1 MSDKKCAASDRPQ
14 CWKEIDFKKAN
25 RRVKKLQRRIYAACS
40 QDDADKVITL
50 INIMLHSFYAKASAV
65 RYVCSTHGRKTPGVD
80 GVLWLTDEERFRAIY
95 SLRLRGYRPKP
106 LKRVYKKKPNGS
118 SRPLGIPSMRDRA
131 VQTLYKFALE
141 PVMEFFSDEHSYGFR
156 QGRNVQGAILYLTTY
171 LSEHPECEWILKSDI
186 DSCFNNISHKWL
198 LNHLPGNT
206 KILRRIL
213 KSGVIENG
221 VWHPTNKGVPQGGSV
236 SSILCNLTLD
246 GIEKV
251 CTSMPSDV
259 YIDNPSGIYPDIP
272 AGMNTD
278 VDLNIPICV
287 SRYADDFVVCTDEW
301 DRLVQELIPVIEKF
315 LIKRGLR
322 LSEEKTNVF
331 HIRDGF
337 TFLGWDISKQNGA
350 IMCVP
355 TKRAINSLFEKI
367 QKIVLNEGCFTE
379 KEVKQ
384 KFKCLIRGWLNFYS
398 IATEPYLRGLEFDLV
413 MFLSRLTGS
422 QYLVD
427 YIKNEFVKIFK

>member
-25 RRVKKLQRRIYAACS
+25 QRVKKLQRRIYAACS
-40 QDDADKVITL
+40 QDNTDKAITL
-50 INIMLHSFYAKASAV
+50 INKMLHSFYAKAYAV
-65 RYVCSTHGRKTPGVD
+65 QHVCSTHGRKTPGVD
-80 GVLWLTDEERFRAIY
+80 GVLWLTDEEKFRAIHT
-95 SLRLRGYRPKP
+95 LRLRGYRAKP
-106 LKRVYKKKPNGS
+106 LKRVYKKKPEGG
-118 SRPLGIPSMRDRA
+118 SRPLGIPAMRDRA
-131 VQTLYKFALE
+131 VQTLYKLALE

-156 QGRNVQGAILYLTTY
+156 QGRNVQDAILYLTTY
-171 LSEHPECEWILKSDI
+171 LSEHPKCEWILKSDI
-186 DSCFNNISHKWL
+186 DSCFDSISHEWL

-213 KSGVIENG
+213 KSGIIDGG

-236 SSILCNLTLD
+236 SSVLCNLSID
-246 GIEKV
+246 GLERV
-251 CTSMPSDV
+251 CTNIPSDV
-259 YIDNPSGIYPDIP
+259 YVDYPSDIYTDIP
-272 AGMNTD
+272 ADMNTD
-278 VDLNIPICV
+278 KVLNIPVCV
-287 SRYADDFVVCTDEW
+287 SRYADDFVVCTDEL
-301 DRLVQELIPVIEKF
+301 DGLVQEVIPVIEKF

-367 QKIVLNEGCFTE
+367 QKIVLNDGCFTE
-379 KEVKQ
+379 KEVKR
-384 KFKCLIRGWLNFYS
+384 KLKCLIRGWLNFYS

-413 MFLSRLTGS
+413 MFMNRLPGNR
-422 QYLVD
+422 YLVD
-427 YIKNEFVKIFK
+427 DITKIFEIIIN